1 MGKLADNKEKKQR
14 SLLESA
20 YDLFLNKGFE
30 NTVVSDIV
38 MKAGVA
44 KGTFYLYFKD
54 KHQVRDVLIARTAE
68 KFFLEALYAL
78 QKKNISDFT
87 EQIIFI
93 VDYVLNIMQKN
104 PLLLRFIAKNLS
116 WGIYQKAI
124 ANDNTNEKT
133 AYSLFMELVHSHTE
147 LQIDAIDTML
157 FLIIELASSTSYR
170 AILDHDPMSFDALK
184 PYLNRSIRAIIKLHI
199 QN

>member
-68 KFFLEALYAL
+68 KFFLEALYCKRKTSPTL
-78 QKKNISDFT
+78 RNKSF
-87 EQIIFI
+87 
-93 VDYVLNIMQKN
+93 LSLIM
-104 PLLLRFIAKNLS
+104 F
-116 WGIYQKAI
+116 
-124 ANDNTNEKT
+124 
-133 AYSLFMELVHSHTE
+133 
-147 LQIDAIDTML
+147 
-157 FLIIELASSTSYR
+157 
-170 AILDHDPMSFDALK
+170 
-184 PYLNRSIRAIIKLHI
+184 
-199 QN
+199 

>member
-124 ANDNTNEKT
+124 ANDNTSEKT

-157 FLIIELASSTSYR
+157 F
-170 AILDHDPMSFDALK
+170 
-184 PYLNRSIRAIIKLHI
+184 
-199 QN
+199 

>member
-1 MGKLADNKEKKQR
+1 MSWENWQITKKKQR

-68 KFFLEALYAL
+68 KFFRG
-78 QKKNISDFT
+78 T
-87 EQIIFI
+87 
-93 VDYVLNIMQKN
+93 VC
-104 PLLLRFIAKNLS
+104 IAKEKHLRLY
-116 WGIYQKAI
+116 G
-124 ANDNTNEKT
+124 TNH
-133 AYSLFMELVHSHTE
+133 F
-147 LQIDAIDTML
+147 
-157 FLIIELASSTSYR
+157 YR
-170 AILDHDPMSFDALK
+170 
-184 PYLNRSIRAIIKLHI
+184 
-199 QN
+199 